1 MKECISNIVFS
12 VVFFFMVSC
21 VVSKA
26 QVFIVN
32 DNMTA
37 ERLARVE
44 ATVLDS
50 LTNDPVAFA
59 SVYVIPVKDTS
70 ITNFTLSDAEGKASL
85 EGVPFGEY
93 VFHVEMLGYKPFV
106 VNKYFRDRNVD
117 MGTIKLQINENYLKA
132 AMVTDVGNPI
142 IVKKDTVEF
151 NASSFQV
158 GANAMLK
165 DLLMRMPGMEI
176 TDEGK
181 VKFNGE
187 VIDKLTVGGRTF
199 FFDDQSTALNNLPAA
214 IVDKI
219 RVIDR
224 ESEQTRA
231 SGIQD
236 GNREKVMDVAL
247 KKEYEK
253 GLFGNVGL
261 KGGTT
266 QGEKDRENALRST
279 RSFLLTDS
287 FLIGGQ
293 KDFKSLINDLKHVRS
308 DSHE

>member
-1 MKECISNIVFS
+1 
-12 VVFFFMVSC
+12 
-21 VVSKA
+21 
-26 QVFIVN
+26 
-32 DNMTA
+32 
-37 ERLARVE
+37 
-44 ATVLDS
+44 
-50 LTNDPVAFA
+50 
-59 SVYVIPVKDTS
+59 
-70 ITNFTLSDAEGKASL
+70 
-85 EGVPFGEY
+85 
-93 VFHVEMLGYKPFV
+93 MLGYKPFV

-247 KKEYEK
+247 KKEYEN

-261 KGGTT
+261 KGSRRFVLHLGVRIPAEYLGSSQDNRLPMPL
-266 QGEKDRENALRST
+266 QGILPHSWFVLSEY
-279 RSFLLTDS
+279 
-287 FLIGGQ
+287 
-293 KDFKSLINDLKHVRS
+293 
-308 DSHE
+308 

>member
-1 MKECISNIVFS
+1 MCKVFS
-12 VVFFFMVSC
+12 VIFFFMVSC
-21 VVSKA
+21 VVSSA
-26 QVFIVN
+26 QVFIIN
-32 DNMTA
+32 DNLTA
-37 ERLARVE
+37 GRLAEVE
-44 ATVLDS
+44 ATVIDS

-199 FFDDQSTALNNLPAA
+199 FFDD
-214 IVDKI
+214 
-219 RVIDR
+219 
-224 ESEQTRA
+224 
-231 SGIQD
+231 
-236 GNREKVMDVAL
+236 
-247 KKEYEK
+247 
-253 GLFGNVGL
+253 
-261 KGGTT
+261 
-266 QGEKDRENALRST
+266 
-279 RSFLLTDS
+279 
-287 FLIGGQ
+287 
-293 KDFKSLINDLKHVRS
+293 
-308 DSHE
+308 

>member
-1 MKECISNIVFS
+1 
-12 VVFFFMVSC
+12 
-21 VVSKA
+21 
-26 QVFIVN
+26 
-32 DNMTA
+32 
-37 ERLARVE
+37 
-44 ATVLDS
+44 
-50 LTNDPVAFA
+50 
-59 SVYVIPVKDTS
+59 
-70 ITNFTLSDAEGKASL
+70 
-85 EGVPFGEY
+85 
-93 VFHVEMLGYKPFV
+93 
-106 VNKYFRDRNVD
+106 

-266 QGEKDRENALRST
+266 
-279 RSFLLTDS
+279 
-287 FLIGGQ
+287 
-293 KDFKSLINDLKHVRS
+293 
-308 DSHE
+308 